1 MLQITSKNN
10 ANADTYTSNYSR
22 SKASFY
28 PKLADPKESSHS
40 YPSKKLFHREICLEW
55 RRDFL
60 LPVPQLWIVKQLQA
74 EMLMW
79 MLPSEVLGAP

>member
-1 MLQITSKNN
+1 MLQITSKTN
-10 ANADTYTSNYSR
+10 ANADTYTSNYSQ

-28 PKLADPKESSHS
+28 PKLAGPRE
-40 YPSKKLFHREICLEW
+40 KLFRREICLEW

-79 MLPSEVLGAP
+79 MPPSEVLGAP